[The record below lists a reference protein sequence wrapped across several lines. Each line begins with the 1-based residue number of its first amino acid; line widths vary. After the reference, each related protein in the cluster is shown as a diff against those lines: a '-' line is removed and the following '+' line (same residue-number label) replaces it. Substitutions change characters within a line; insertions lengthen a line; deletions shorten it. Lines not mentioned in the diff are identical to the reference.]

1 MITLIIFILILSLLI
16 LIHEFGHY
24 FSAKKLGVKVEEFG
38 LGIPPKVVGKKIG
51 ETEYTFNALPFGG
64 FVRLYG
70 EDTENPSPEI
80 QSDPRSFLAKSPLKR
95 LVIISAGVF
104 MNLVLAISLY
114 YLLFFFTGFKSLN
127 VPVFFDYRFRF
138 GQVHET
144 KTVVTSFSDNSPAQ
158 KAGVEA
164 GEAIL
169 TIDGNPV
176 SNVEDIRNEV
186 KDKAGQEVSLYLKN
200 LRSHTKE
207 VTRTISVVPTTDEDG
222 HGILGVY
229 VSDSVQIYYP
239 NKLLAPFEHSYN
251 MLAYTGNTFKEFIK
265 IAIKI
270 RSVEPVSSG
279 VAGPVGI
286 YSVVG
291 GILAYGGKQALLGM
305 IDFVALLSLSLAL
318 INILPFPALDG
329 GRLVFIFYEMII
341 GKPVDQRVEASVHK
355 WGMVFFFGLLFLV
368 TIKDIRQFFPF

>member
-1 MITLIIFILILSLLI
+1 MTLIIFILILSLLI

-38 LGIPPKVVGKKIG
+38 MGIPPKIWGKRIG
-51 ETEYTFNALPFGG
+51 ETEYSLNALPFGG

-70 EDTENPSPEI
+70 EDSENPSQEM
-80 QSDPRSFLAKSPLKR
+80 QTDPRSFLAKSPFKR
-95 LVIISAGVF
+95 VIIISAGVF
-104 MNLVLAISLY
+104 MNFLLAIFLY
-114 YLLFFFTGFKSLN
+114 YVLFFYTGFKTLN
-127 VPVFFDYRFRF
+127 IPVFFDYHFRF
-138 GQVHET
+138 GQAQET
-144 KTVVTSFSDNSPAQ
+144 KTVVTSFSDNSAA
-158 KAGVEA
+158 KTAGVEA
-164 GEAIL
+164 GEAIM
-169 TIDGNPV
+169 TIDGDSV
-176 SNVEDIRNEV
+176 KNVDDIRNEV
-186 KDKAGQEVSLYLKN
+186 ENKAGVPVTLLLRN
-200 LRSHTKE
+200 LRSHTKDVTRE
-207 VTRTISVVPTTDEDG
+207 VTVVPMADEEG

-239 NKLLAPFEHSYN
+239 NKFLAPFEHSYN
-251 MLAYTGNTFKEFIK
+251 MLAYTGNTFREFVHIAVK
-265 IAIKI
+265 IH
-270 RSVEPVSSG
+270 SVEPVSSG

-291 GILAYGGKQALLGM
+291 GILSYGGIDAFLGM

-329 GRLVFIFYEMII
+329 GRLVFIIYEMIV
-341 GKPVDQRVEASVHK
+341 GKPLNQNVEASIHK